1 MAVQMYSIIFFR
13 AKNYV
18 ILVTKYAGEFVTV
31 SFNETL
37 PANGGFLCL
46 SGKAAVA
53 GFDTRSVT
61 YSGVIL

>member
-1 MAVQMYSIIFFR
+1 
-13 AKNYV
+13 V
-18 ILVTKYAGEFVTV
+18 ILVTKYAGEFVTA